1 MSNEQLYLAIG
12 IPILFNAALFGIL
25 FVFLRAK
32 FNSLE
37 KHFEGIHDHK
47 QR

>member
-1 MSNEQLYLAIG
+1 MTNEQLYLAIR

-25 FVFLRAK
+25 LAFLRAK
-32 FNSLE
+32 FNSFE
-37 KHFEGIHDHK
+37 KRLAGTHDLK